1 MGIPGLYGRWLSKEV
16 IEAIFQGIPVFVA
29 STSFDMNGVYH
40 DARKTVAGE
49 GTDDPRVLQAIAQ
62 MDPAELNLAIENE
75 IEAILLRVIRVVN
88 PRDCLILAVDGV
100 APGAK
105 LQQQKGRREKAA
117 KEKSPIESFD
127 KNAITPGTEFMMR
140 LDNFMVRFIGKH
152 RNELPP
158 KVIYSSH
165 LVPGEGEH
173 KIMDYY
179 RRGEVSDGPAA
190 QQGAA
195 HVLYG
200 LDADLIM
207 LSLLAPINNIFLSR
221 ESVKETVSIDRIK
234 DYLTTRAKRPS
245 AIDDFV
251 VMMFLLGNDFL
262 PHMPA
267 LEEMAESISGILQIY
282 QDGNY
287 ALTQT
292 DADGRHEINWNDMKR
307 FVEAVAGRENEWLA
321 ALSTK
326 QVTYPS
332 RFLQAAL
339 REGQFYPNV
348 FRSVWY
354 QNALGPKGPQN
365 FTNTLQQLIGLE
377 FPIGD
382 VTPVQIEQ
390 MSIAYM
396 RTMSWIYLYYREG
409 TDAVDHDWAYPYYH
423 TPMLADLSA
432 VMQHVG
438 QDLEITDFEAYEGM
452 IQFTALHQLIA
463 VLPLKSREL
472 LPLEL
477 QPLFS
482 YNSIIRDLL
491 PDNFIV
497 EMDGKN
503 EMKPGQAQGVP
514 IIPMIDRER
523 IFEAVAQ
530 ITFTPERVKLWMP
543 ADEQIFVRTP
553 EEAELV
559 AHYQFDKQRQAE
571 FLARQATQRERRGR
585 GRGRGRGAPTTV
597 PGREA
602 VVPTTTPTRGAP
614 RSPGRGRGRG
624 RGERGRGER
633 GGRGG
638 RGGGREAGQA
648 VVQRP
653 PPARGGQEVIQR
665 APTTVISRP
674 PPDRG
679 GQEVIQRQPTVPI
692 QRVTPAPVPLPQRA
706 TPALVPQQP
715 LPEQFPIQRPVVPQ
729 QAPTPVQRQP
739 GPILIGGTQ
748 LAMVGRRP
756 PTGPRP
762 TPQPVAVATVVP
774 VPQQGPRSP
783 AEWKG
788 LSPLM

>member
-16 IEAIFQGIPVFVA
+16 IEAIFQGLPVFVA
-29 STSFDMNGVYH
+29 SASFDMNGVAH
-40 DARKTVAGE
+40 DARKTALGE
-49 GTDDPRVLQAIAQ
+49 GVTDPRILQAIANT
-62 MDPAELNLAIENE
+62 DPGQIELEINNE
-75 IEAILLRVIRVVN
+75 IEAILLRMIRAIN
-88 PRDCLILAVDGV
+88 PRDCVIFAFDGV

-127 KNAITPGTEFMMR
+127 KNAITPGTEFMMH
-140 LDNFMVRFIGKH
+140 LDNFMLRFIGKH

-179 RRGEVSDGPAA
+179 RSGQASDGPAA
-190 QQGAA
+190 KQGAS

-207 LSLLAPINNIFLSR
+207 LSLLAPIDNIFLSR
-221 ESVKETVSIDRIK
+221 ESVKETVSIDKIK

-251 VMMFLLGNDFL
+251 VMMYLLGNDFL

-282 QDGNY
+282 QDGDY
-287 ALTQT
+287 VLTQT
-292 DADGRHEINWNDMKR
+292 DADGRHEINWDQMKR

-321 ALSTK
+321 ALTTK
-326 QVTYPS
+326 HVTYPS

-354 QNALGPKGPQN
+354 QNALGPKGPQD
-365 FTNTLQQLIGLE
+365 FTNTLQQLIG
-377 FPIGD
+377 FPISQ
-382 VTPVQIEQ
+382 VRPENIED
-390 MSIAYM
+390 MSVAYM
-396 RTMSWIYLYYREG
+396 RTMSWTYLYYREG
-409 TDAVDHDWAYPYYH
+409 TDAIDHDWAYPYYH
-423 TPMLADLSA
+423 TPMLADLAA
-432 VMQHVG
+432 VMQRVG
-438 QDLEITDFEAYEGM
+438 PEYPITGFEAYEGM
-452 IQFTALHQLIA
+452 IQFTALHQLVA
-463 VLPLKSREL
+463 VLPLKSRDL
-472 LPLEL
+472 IPLEL
-477 QPLFS
+477 QQLFS

-497 EMDGKN
+497 ELDGKT
-503 EMKPGQAQGVP
+503 ETKPGQAQGVP

-523 IFEAVAQ
+523 ILEAVAQ
-530 ITFTPERVKLWMP
+530 IVFTPERAMLWLS
-543 ADEQIFVRTP
+543 AEEQIFIRTP
-553 EEAELV
+553 EEAELL
-559 AHYQFDKQRQAE
+559 ATYQFDKQRQAD
-571 FLARQATQRERRGR
+571 FIARQATRAERGR
-585 GRGRGRGAPTTV
+585 GRGRGREAPTTART
-597 PGREA
+597 GA
-602 VVPTTTPTRGAP
+602 AFVPTTTPGRGAP

-638 RGGGREAGQA
+638 RGGGRETGET

-653 PPARGGQEVIQR
+653 PPARGGQEVVQ
-665 APTTVISRP
+665 RP
-674 PPDRG
+674 PPTAAIQRQPPARG
-679 GQEVIQRQPTVPI
+679 GEEVIQRPPP
-692 QRVTPAPVPLPQRA
+692 QRVTPLPQAPQRVTPLPQA
-706 TPALVPQQP
+706 VPQRVP
-715 LPEQFPIQRPVVPQ
+715 PTLIQRPQGPVLTG
-729 QAPTPVQRQP
+729 ATP
-739 GPILIGGTQ
+739 LT
-748 LAMVGRRP
+748 MVGRRAA
-756 PTGPRP
+756 PRA
-762 TPQPVAVATVVP
+762 PQQQVEVIPVAPVP
-774 VPQQGPRSP
+774 QVPQQGPRSP
-783 AEWKG
+783 AQWKG